1 MGKELFSGLNLIEMF
16 KKLILIVILGF
27 LVVSCNEKKKPSL
40 SGDEPVAVEDF
51 ISAFEPVK
59 PTYEIT
65 DSIFSGK
72 DADSLLISYK
82 VFTQFIPDSVLSK
95 AFGKNVKPK
104 IYMMNRVEA
113 EGQETYLFVKAMNAN
128 KKKLFILCFD
138 KEKKFNGSL
147 ILLSNEKN
155 NSVSQV
161 AGIDRR
167 YSIYRNS
174 YQKMQD
180 GSVREGR
187 DVYVYNA
194 DAKQFIL
201 IMTDSLDDRIN
212 EVINP
217 IDTLSR
223 KHKFSADYVKDKM
236 NIVSIRDADNP
247 GKLNFY
253 IHFDRT
259 KGECTGELKGVASFK
274 KANVAEYRQAGD
286 ICILQFTFS
295 SSSVSIKEL
304 GPCGTH
310 RGVKCSFDGYYPRKK
325 ELAKKIVKK

>member
-1 MGKELFSGLNLIEMF
+1 MGKELFSGLNLVEMF
-16 KKLILIVILGF
+16 KKLVIIVTFGL
-27 LVVSCNEKKKPSL
+27 LVVACKEKKKPSL
-40 SGDEPVAVEDF
+40 SGDEPVAIEDF
-51 ISAFEPVK
+51 ISAFDLVK
-59 PTYEIT
+59 PTYEIA
-65 DSIFSGK
+65 DSVFSRK
-72 DADSLLISYK
+72 ESDSLLISYK
-82 VFTQFIPDSVLSK
+82 VFTQFVPDSVLSK
-95 AFGKNVKPK
+95 AFGKNEKPK
-104 IYMMNRVEA
+104 VYMMNRVEA
-113 EGQETYLFVKAMNAN
+113 EGQETYLFAKAVNAN

-138 KEKKFNGSL
+138 KERKFNGAM
-147 ILLSNEKN
+147 ILLSNEKK
-155 NSVSQV
+155 NSISQV

-167 YSIYRNS
+167 YSIFRNS

-180 GSVREGR
+180 GSAREGR

-201 IMTDSLDDRIN
+201 IMTDALDDRIN

-217 IDTLSR
+217 IDTLNR

-247 GKLNFY
+247 GKLIFY

-259 KGECTGELKGVASFK
+259 KGECTGELKGMASFK

-286 ICILQFTFS
+286 ICILQFTFL

-310 RGVKCSFDGYYPRKK
+310 RGVKCSFDGNYPRKK
-325 ELAKKIVKK
+325 EVKKKKSQ